1 VLVHALDAGLRLL
14 HPIVPFVTETLW
26 QALPTTDPGTFLAT
40 SSWPVARDRVDRD
53 RGAEYERVRDAVSAL
68 RQLRADYRIPPAR
81 QLDAVVLPAPAA
93 TDIFVE
99 EADAIGRLSRTNVR
113 VASDAPAGAAA
124 AAVLSDGSRV
134 IVPLEGV
141 IDVDK
146 ECARLRAE
154 RDQLARQ
161 LDALRTRLA
170 GPFAEKGRPDVV
182 DAERRKAEEWT
193 ARLTQL
199 DGHVRALC
207 GG

>member
-1 VLVHALDAGLRLL
+1 VREG
-14 HPIVPFVTETLW
+14 
-26 QALPTTDPGTFLAT
+26 
-40 SSWPVARDRVDRD
+40 VDRT

-81 QLDAVVLPAPAA
+81 QLDAVILPVPAS

-99 EADAIGRLSRTNVR
+99 EAEAIGRLARCTVR
-113 VASDAPAGAAA
+113 VASTTPPGAAA
-124 AAVLSDGSRV
+124 AAVLTDGSRV
-134 IVPLEGV
+134 VVPLEGV

-154 RDQLARQ
+154 RDQLSRQ

-182 DAERRKAEEWT
+182 EAERRKAEEWT